1 LKTLHELFEDGLK
14 DMYNAEKQLIK
25 ALPKM
30 VKMAKNS
37 RLKQGFE
44 NHLRETESHAQRVE
58 MACATL
64 GIKPSGMVCRAMK
77 GLIEEGSEW
86 MEEDAEPEVMDASLI
101 AAAQR
106 VEHYEIAGYGCVRT
120 YAQLLGNEKAA
131 RLLQQTLDE
140 EGKTDKLLT
149 DLAAA
154 YMGFGVFLANTA
166 FAFKQ
171 WRDDALGT
179 QGWRTRRHLP
189 ETDLVFATA
198 IFFRA
203 KNLNPDDRRS
213 CLKSHLAKEFDRALR
228 DLDAR
233 EADIERI

>member
-1 LKTLHELFEDGLK
+1 
-14 DMYNAEKQLIK
+14 
-25 ALPKM
+25 M
-30 VKMAKNS
+30 VNDP
-37 RLKQGFE
+37 Q
-44 NHLRETESHAQRVE
+44 
-58 MACATL
+58 
-64 GIKPSGMVCRAMK
+64 
-77 GLIEEGSEW
+77 
-86 MEEDAEPEVMDASLI
+86 SLI
-101 AAAQR
+101 ATFAHEIGHYIIERAPLR
-106 VEHYEIAGYGCVRT
+106 AIRADDEHEF
-120 YAQLLGNEKAA
+120 
-131 RLLQQTLDE
+131 
-140 EGKTDKLLT
+140 LT